1 MTKGWRK
8 LTEVAGVRY
17 GRHFDTKLMTEDPA
31 FTPLVRVGDV
41 IPAKASTYYMGPIP
55 SPPLKYIVKQGDV
68 VVSMSGL
75 FTVNRWNDRDGL
87 LDLRVMRIRGKANSS
102 STDYLF
108 HYLKPVFKQ
117 IEEETEGHRTKNL
130 TAKQVNEI
138 EVFLP
143 AYKEQEEIST
153 TLDVF
158 SSIVDNFFRQVE
170 LRSLQLTYYRAK
182 LFDLEG
188 KPGVRLT
195 TLENICLNIYGGGT
209 PSTTR
214 PEYYRGTIP
223 WLRTQEVD
231 WNEITD
237 TELKITAEAIA
248 QSQAELIP
256 EGCVIVA
263 MYGSTAG
270 KAAINRIPLA
280 TNQACCNLEINPSVA
295 LPEYVF
301 HYLANEQESLK
312 ALGEGPRGNLNASKI
327 KSYPIAVPPLSEQRR
342 LVGMI
347 DTLSKMISNL
357 ERQVTLREWQYGYY
371 RDLLIK

>member
-1 MTKGWRK
+1 M
-8 LTEVAGVRY
+8 LY
-17 GRHFDTKLMTEDPA
+17 GRHFDTKLMTDEPA

-41 IPAKASTYYMGPIP
+41 TSGKASTYYSGPIP

-68 VVSMSGL
+68 IVSMSGL
-75 FTVNRWNDRDGL
+75 FTVNRWKDRDGL
-87 LDLRVMRIRGKANSS
+87 LDLRVLRVRGKNNSS
-102 STDYLF
+102 STSYLF

-143 AYKEQEEIST
+143 TFKKQEEIAS
-153 TLDVF
+153 TLDVL
-158 SSIVDNFFRQVE
+158 SKTVDNFFRQVE

-188 KPGVRLT
+188 KPGVRMT
-195 TLENICLNIYGGGT
+195 TIENICLNIYGGGT

-237 TELKITAEAIA
+237 TELKITDEAIA

-270 KAAINRIPLA
+270 KAAINRVPLA

-312 ALGEGPRGNLNASKI
+312 ALGSGPRGNLNATKI
-327 KSYPIAVPPLSEQRR
+327 KNFPIPVPSLEEQRR
-342 LVGMI
+342 IVASI
-347 DTLSKMISNL
+347 DTFNKYIDNL
-357 ERQVTLREWQYGYY
+357 ERQVALRTLQYQYY
-371 RDLLIK
+371 RDMLMLTSD